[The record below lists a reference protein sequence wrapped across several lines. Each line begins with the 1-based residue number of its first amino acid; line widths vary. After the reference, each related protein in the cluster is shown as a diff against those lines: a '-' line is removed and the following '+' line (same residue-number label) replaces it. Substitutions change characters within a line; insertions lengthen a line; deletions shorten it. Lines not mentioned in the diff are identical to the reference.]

1 MKPTPPP
8 APTEPLALRPPCRD
22 RLPRN
27 RRLGTRSR
35 PTPAPPQP
43 SKHRKGGCLADPT
56 KARRARDRT
65 ARRAPMDAGA
75 GQAGTGNVAVFNG
88 TADIYSHFD
97 ATAHAEFVYACVGQV
112 IEHEMRLLESFSAF
126 NQRIQ
131 RIVDMPTAQ
140 VQPLRELLARNDG
153 KLTHRARTREFAAL
167 ADDEAEAA
175 EQAYAVSF
183 TG

>member
-1 MKPTPPP
+1 
-8 APTEPLALRPPCRD
+8 
-22 RLPRN
+22 
-27 RRLGTRSR
+27 
-35 PTPAPPQP
+35 
-43 SKHRKGGCLADPT
+43 
-56 KARRARDRT
+56 
-65 ARRAPMDAGA
+65 MDAGA
-75 GQAGTGNVAVFNG
+75 GQAGTGNVAVFND
-88 TADIYSHFD
+88 TADIYSHFE
-97 ATAHAEFVYACVGQV
+97 ATADAEFVYACVGQV
-112 IEHEMRLLESFSAF
+112 IERDMPDEMRLLESFSAF

-153 KLTHRARTREFAAL
+153 KLSHRARTREFAAL